1 MNIVDGYDAQEQ
13 CQLDVLHFGVGDISE
28 NDVNMAEMFS
38 GNLSRDTT
46 DITEPD
52 RKKSDVFF
60 ALFLGSV
67 YGFNVRA
74 SKSIQRLAARC
85 GVPLRLHTIIYKM
98 INELKE
104 ELSAKLPPLIS
115 ENVIGEFYDVKT
127 RLKIP
132 AGLRCRVS
140 DPLPGEAT
148 VLATFDVT
156 VGKKKVPVA
165 GCRVQKGQLDRRM
178 KFRLMRGQDA
188 IWAGE

>member
-1 MNIVDGYDAQEQ
+1 
-13 CQLDVLHFGVGDISE
+13 
-28 NDVNMAEMFS
+28 
-38 GNLSRDTT
+38 
-46 DITEPD
+46 
-52 RKKSDVFF
+52 
-60 ALFLGSV
+60 
-67 YGFNVRA
+67 
-74 SKSIQRLAARC
+74 
-85 GVPLRLHTIIYKM
+85 M

-115 ENVIGEFYDVKT
+115 ENIIGEFYDVKT

-132 AGLRCRVS
+132 AGLRCQVS
-140 DPLPGEAT
+140 YLLPGEAT

-178 KFRLMRGQDA
+178 KFKLIRGQDA